1 MSFNMKN
8 LTKNIIPISDFQR
21 QAGQIVDGLSQSD
34 DPVIITQH
42 GRAAAILMTPE
53 RYDQIQEDLRL
64 LDDLELM
71 HMLKEAEKSIEK
83 GDTISMEEVKK
94 RLKYRG

>member
-1 MSFNMKN
+1 MKN

>member
-1 MSFNMKN
+1 MRNI
-8 LTKNIIPISDFQR
+8 TKNIIPISELQR
-21 QAGQIVDGLSQSD
+21 QAGQIVDGLSESE

-71 HMLKEAEKSIEK
+71 HMLKEAEEAKAAGK
-83 GDTISMEEVKK
+83 TISHKEVKK
-94 RLKYRG
+94 RLNIS

>member
-1 MSFNMKN
+1 MRNI
-8 LTKNIIPISDFQR
+8 TKNIVPISELQR
-21 QAGQIVDGLSQSD
+21 QAGQIVDGLSESD

-71 HMLKEAEKSIEK
+71 HMIKEAEEAKAA
-83 GDTISMEEVKK
+83 GNTISHEEVKR
-94 RLKYRG
+94 RLKIT